1 MAKYSILLSEARRQL
16 FTGRPGPN
24 LYLPPDPLNS
34 LIARIS
40 TMDQGS
46 SLLSELRQQC
56 GDFFYGFDQN
66 QLVRQV
72 DPRSIN

>member
-1 MAKYSILLSEARRQL
+1 MQRRVQL
-16 FTGRPGPN
+16 TLALYFGN
-24 LYLPPDPLNS
+24 LTPDPLNS

-66 QLVRQV
+66 QLVRQL